1 MAQLHEVHGRK
12 KNANQNAQDA
22 FSWRRRARRAFAHC
36 SGNQQRRPTTR
47 RLAGSICYKGRKG
60 IMITHEPL
68 KDIAKEI
75 EATGKPKRIR
85 VRRLLAIV
93 GQERRGKHVTRAIRR
108 LLSRHRLKCDP
119 DFANVHID
127 TPVWLTLRPE
137 LGTPPRDA
145 APQNEEPIEPIQLQ
159 GVDVAPDIEEEI
171 EPQISS
177 IEIDDQTDVGKIAP
191 ANGDAELGED
201 IGRETELEEREVVVT
216 IRKGI
221 PAADR
226 APMLVR
232 RNEMVHRALTQMMD
246 NDFSQLVVANSDHA
260 RVEGIF
266 SWQSYGQAILAGQQP
281 ERVQDCMSH
290 NFAEVNEEK
299 PLFDAVREVIHHG
312 VLLVRSRDS
321 KLCGFVTPLDVA
333 EVFIDLAEPFLFLG
347 QIENHLR
354 DLVERMRLSPDDLRS
369 LADERDGTRA
379 ESAAQV
385 DNLSLGE
392 LIRAIQN
399 PEYWQR
405 LGFNHDRTILL
416 NRLERV
422 RKIRNQIMQFDADGI
437 TGADKCYLKET

>member
-1 MAQLHEVHGRK
+1 MIAHE
-12 KNANQNAQDA
+12 
-22 FSWRRRARRAFAHC
+22 S
-36 SGNQQRRPTTR
+36 
-47 RLAGSICYKGRKG
+47 
-60 IMITHEPL
+60 L

-108 LLSRHRLKCDP
+108 LLRRHRLKCHP

-127 TPVWLTLRPE
+127 SPVSLTLGPKLGRP
-137 LGTPPRDA
+137 PMDA
-145 APQNEEPIEPIQLQ
+145 ALQNDQLIEPIQLQ
-159 GVDVAPDIEEEI
+159 GVDVAADVEDEI
-171 EPQISS
+171 EPHLSP
-177 IEIDDQTDVGKIAP
+177 IEIDDEIDVGEIAP
-191 ANGDAELGED
+191 ETDDGELAEEVGPA
-201 IGRETELEEREVVVT
+201 TELEEREVVVT

-221 PAADR
+221 PAGGR

-232 RNEMVHRALTQMMD
+232 RNETVHRALTQMID

-266 SWQSYGQAILAGQQP
+266 SWQSYGQAILAGRQP

-299 PLFDAVREVIHHG
+299 PLFDAVREVIRHH
-312 VLLVRSRDS
+312 VLVVRSKENR
-321 KLCGFVTPLDVA
+321 LCGLVTQLDVA

-354 DLVERMRLSPDDLRS
+354 DLVERMRLTPQELHS
-369 LADERDGTRA
+369 LADERDITRA
-379 ESAAQV
+379 DIERV
-385 DNLSLGE
+385 DDLTLGE

-399 PEYWQR
+399 PEFWQR
-405 LGFNHDRTILL
+405 LGLNHDRTILL

-422 RKIRNQIMQFDADGI
+422 RKIRNRIMHFDADGI
-437 TGADKCYLKET
+437 APPEKCYLKETRRILQEM